1 MADIYG
7 ANDRGKA
14 LAIAAFAPYLGPALG
29 PILGGLVSQHIH
41 WHWLFWAMSLLDA
54 AIVLLGFL
62 TLRESYKPVLVR
74 RQMRVNE
81 TLPMCDTPSKR
92 RNLHDV
98 GENILQLRTGLSRPL
113 RLLWRR
119 PILQILTF
127 LYGLNFGVYAVV
139 LSTFA
144 TLYIERYHQ
153 SEGTASL
160 HYTALA
166 IGCTIA
172 SQGGG
177 RLMDIIWRR
186 LTARRER
193 MEKEG
198 KAQKEGDSQVV
209 PEYRVPLFALGA
221 MIAPC
226 GLIWYGWAAENLSH
240 WVLVDAGVVVF
251 VVGGFLDS
259 QALLAYLLDEFK
271 DHAASA
277 GAAER
282 TLAYTMGFTFPIF
295 APQLYQSLGYG
306 WGNTLLAMITA
317 AVMWPMAPLLWMYG
331 PRIRAIDRGRKD

>member
-1 MADIYG
+1 
-7 ANDRGKA
+7 
-14 LAIAAFAPYLGPALG
+14 
-29 PILGGLVSQHIH
+29 V
-41 WHWLFWAMSLLDA
+41 
-54 AIVLLGFL
+54 IVLVGFL
-62 TLRESYKPVLVR
+62 ALRESYMPVLLR
-74 RQMRVNE
+74 RHKE
-81 TLPMCDTPSKR
+81 EEKLPTGEVLSKR
-92 RNLHDV
+92 RYLRKIGEDV
-98 GENILQLRTGLSRPL
+98 MQLRTGLSRPIQ
-113 RLLWRR
+113 LLWRR

-177 RLMDIIWRR
+177 RLMDVIWRR

-198 KAQKEGDSQVV
+198 KVQKQGEGEVV
-209 PEYRVPLFALGA
+209 PEYRIPMFALGA
-221 MIAPC
+221 LITPF
-226 GLIWYGWAAENLSH
+226 GLVWYGWAAENHSH
-240 WVLVDAGVVVF
+240 WLLVDAGVVVF
-251 VVGGFLDS
+251 CIGGFVAS

-282 TLAYTMGFTFPIF
+282 ILAYVMGFTFPIF
-295 APQLYQSLGYG
+295 APQLYESLGYG

-317 AVMWPMAPLLWMYG
+317 AVMWPVAPLLWLYG
-331 PRIRAIDRGRKD
+331 PKIRALGKARA